1 MKDLA
6 ANLFFFAMLILVSYF
21 VYTYFQPRREG
32 LEGRDDTPTT
42 DGIAGNAAT
51 RGAGLKAAVVLSQD
65 KLLISKYRADYEN
78 VILNTDDLVNTLML
92 ETVLNIDK
100 NDPIKALDK
109 LTKLNQSKIALNSV
123 MKYVD
128 SSH

>member
-21 VYTYFQPRREG
+21 VYKYFQPHREG
-32 LEGRDDTPTT
+32 LEGRTDATT

-51 RGAGLKAAVVLSQD
+51 RGAGLKAAVILSQD

-78 VILNTDDLVNTLML
+78 VILNTDDLVNNLML

-100 NDPIKALDK
+100 DDPIKALDK